1 MKQMFKQHLMEETA
15 NYTERAR
22 LFRQTT
28 SDESSPPETPTEILN
43 MFTMV
48 NNQALQQLAMQTSS
62 DDLERAVA
70 LLGEAENIYVIGLRR
85 SFSVASYLTYALR
98 HLDRKAF
105 LIDGLGGM
113 FTEQLS
119 LVGPKDVVVAVSF
132 SPYAREVV
140 ELVELGAQ
148 RKRGRSPL
156 PTARSARWRPSAMSA
171 LWCVKRRWMA
181 SVRRLLPVCLAQTLA
196 VSLALNSSQESEA
209 KQKA

>member
-1 MKQMFKQHLMEETA
+1 
-15 NYTERAR
+15 
-22 LFRQTT
+22 
-28 SDESSPPETPTEILN
+28 
-43 MFTMV
+43 
-48 NNQALQQLAMQTSS
+48 MQTSS

-148 RKRGRSPL
+148 RKARQIAITDS
-156 PTARSARWRPSAMSA
+156 RSARWRPSAMSA

-181 SVRRLLPVCLAQTLA
+181 SARRLLPCVWPRRWR
-196 VSLALNSSQESEA
+196 SRWR
-209 KQKA
+209 

>member
-1 MKQMFKQHLMEETA
+1 MANNPTQLTILQDEIRRRYDTLSKRLKQVARYILDNSNSVAFDTVASIAQQADVPPSTLIRFANAFGFSGFNEMKQMFKQHLMEETA

-70 LLGEAENIYVIGLRR
+70 LLGEAENMWSWAR
-85 SFSVASYLTYALR
+85 SA
-98 HLDRKAF
+98 
-105 LIDGLGGM
+105 
-113 FTEQLS
+113 
-119 LVGPKDVVVAVSF
+119 
-132 SPYAREVV
+132 
-140 ELVELGAQ
+140 
-148 RKRGRSPL
+148 KRGRSPL

-181 SVRRLLPVCLAQTLA
+181 SVRRLLPCVWPRRWR
-196 VSLALNSSQESEA
+196 SRWR
-209 KQKA
+209 